1 MPPAIL
7 CPRLAVLASGGGT
20 TLQNLLDRVAAG
32 TLTAEIVGVVA
43 SRPDAFALQ
52 RARRA
57 GVPTQDIEPTPR
69 ADFSERVF
77 AAVRLL
83 NVDYV
88 LLAGWLQLLAVPDDF
103 RLRVLNIHPSLLPAF
118 GGKGMYGHHVHE
130 AALAAGV
137 KVSGCTVHFV
147 DDTYDTGPIVEQ
159 RAVTIAEC
167 TTPVEVAAA
176 VYAAECEAYPAAIRR
191 VAAGRWR
198 LVGRRV
204 VAVPGDPPARV

>member
-57 GVPTQDIEPTPR
+57 GVPTQVIGPTPR

-159 RAVTIAEC
+159 RAVTIAACE
-167 TTPVEVAAA
+167 TPVEVAAA

-191 VAAGRWR
+191 VAAGQWR

>member
-57 GVPTQDIEPTPR
+57 GVPTQVIGPTPR

-159 RAVTIAEC
+159 RAVTIAACE
-167 TTPVEVAAA
+167 TPVEVAAA